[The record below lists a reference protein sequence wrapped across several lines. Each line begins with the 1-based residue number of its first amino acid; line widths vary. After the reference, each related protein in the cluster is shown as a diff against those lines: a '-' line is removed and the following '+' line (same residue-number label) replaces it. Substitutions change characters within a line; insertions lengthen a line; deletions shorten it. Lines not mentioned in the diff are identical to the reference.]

1 MMNLSNYENNNNNI
15 TTECPLKPT
24 YNKETMIG
32 TGNYIKMANAGIC
45 TPICPLKT
53 TYRSRDPISYTS
65 NDCPQYQY
73 FNNNLTKMETF
84 NINKLC
90 CCTLWCPTN
99 YAVDYSSPG
108 ILIGLLLVL
117 IRVLLGEADLFYR
130 FQKNRATLFYLLTL

>member
-65 NDCPQYQY
+65 NGCPQYQY

-108 ILIGLLLVL
+108 ILIGLLLATIISLWLSKQILKKV
-117 IRVLLGEADLFYR
+117 RMSFLF
-130 FQKNRATLFYLLTL
+130 